1 MSSRIALGSFGTLL
15 LGALAAC
22 STVRESPSSSLAE
35 LGVRLAGT
43 LCPGP
48 PTQVESVQNL
58 HISGQTDR
66 LETRQ
71 CAAGTST
78 LYVGQTTSK
87 PDGLAVAVEIVT
99 SGKGLPSYLEIG
111 QPIQRAVQ
119 ALGAPQEQTPGSVTY
134 GLSLEGT
141 ATMTLRQSGGRITSV
156 QWAWMVD

>member
-58 HISGQTDR
+58 HNSGQTDR

-78 LYVGQTTSK
+78 LYVKKRGQVHLFLRSQHPAPTLKGPRCLVMSGWSK
-87 PDGLAVAVEIVT
+87 C
-99 SGKGLPSYLEIG
+99 
-111 QPIQRAVQ
+111 
-119 ALGAPQEQTPGSVTY
+119 
-134 GLSLEGT
+134 
-141 ATMTLRQSGGRITSV
+141 
-156 QWAWMVD
+156 